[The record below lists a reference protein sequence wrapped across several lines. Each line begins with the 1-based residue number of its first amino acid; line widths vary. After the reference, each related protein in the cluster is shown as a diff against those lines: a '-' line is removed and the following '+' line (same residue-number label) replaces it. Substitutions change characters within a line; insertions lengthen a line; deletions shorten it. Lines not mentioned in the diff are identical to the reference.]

1 MIGSLRRRAWWLA
14 VAAAVSALALAAC
27 ADDEPEQPEPPQ
39 QTQQQVEPP
48 QPQRQS
54 ASSTARPAAAQQQQQ
69 SAAAAEPD
77 QQDDPQEAE
86 EQQAQEQA
94 DAQLA
99 AVEAQYLAWTE
110 DLESLALSVETE
122 SNLAGFE
129 LALAMELRLELEP
142 LRVWMSLDLGPELGA
157 LMAAAGE
164 ESEEEAPEDLRIQI
178 LVSPEGAYLRL
189 PGAGGWVVAPPDAD
203 VSALLAQTGVEDPE
217 NVAQLFGGS
226 VPFLCADLSG
236 GTVTEAEY
244 EGQAVWEI
252 SCDVDLAAAAAVV
265 DAILAAGEMPIGI
278 DGEDVA
284 LEGVESMA
292 MRLVID
298 RETGAA
304 LLSETTMELSSEAG
318 AGTVFASAQLAS
330 YNEPL
335 EFPEPTPLIEDA
347 GLFGAA
353 FEAGESSA
361 SSTPGQLSGFDAIDL
376 ETYVESLRAWAA
388 ETPRVSLSV
397 RDEGSVDGEAQHLE
411 VENKWDRDLG
421 IYETAT
427 WVDGQAA
434 VRLLWTREGLWWAEG
449 EDAEWSV
456 ATPSQIGL
464 SGDTVDSYLETGSGI
479 PSLADSLE
487 PFAAYGTATPTPE
500 GGELTIRLSQAELS
514 ADPALASQAAEHLQ
528 NQSLWLLGE
537 ASVTEVYEFAIELR
551 MDPFGRP
558 RVFDTVGRFQTTA
571 GEVQL
576 RSTVVINDE
585 AVQFSPPPQ

>member
-157 LMAAAGE
+157 LMTAAGE

-236 GTVTEAEY
+236 DTVTETEY

-298 RETGAA
+298 RGAA

-353 FEAGESSA
+353 FEAGESST

-388 ETPRVSLSV
+388 ETPR
-397 RDEGSVDGEAQHLE
+397 
-411 VENKWDRDLG
+411 
-421 IYETAT
+421 
-427 WVDGQAA
+427 GQ
-434 VRLLWTREGLWWAEG
+434 
-449 EDAEWSV
+449 
-456 ATPSQIGL
+456 
-464 SGDTVDSYLETGSGI
+464 
-479 PSLADSLE
+479 
-487 PFAAYGTATPTPE
+487 PE
-500 GGELTIRLSQAELS
+500 RA
-514 ADPALASQAAEHLQ
+514 
-528 NQSLWLLGE
+528 
-537 ASVTEVYEFAIELR
+537 
-551 MDPFGRP
+551 
-558 RVFDTVGRFQTTA
+558 
-571 GEVQL
+571 
-576 RSTVVINDE
+576 
-585 AVQFSPPPQ
+585 